1 MGDKEDRDFLLGKE
15 TGGRFQEETPLNA
28 RATVTF
34 PACDL
39 GVVNNGTGIQWSAPI
54 VLVAPF
60 KTLGKLLNLLHQD
73 FLNCKNQKSS
83 Y

>member
-39 GVVNNGTGIQWSAPI
+39 GVVNNGSGIQ
-54 VLVAPF
+54 
-60 KTLGKLLNLLHQD
+60 
-73 FLNCKNQKSS
+73 
-83 Y
+83 